1 MNIKTKAY
9 IFILLSLAGGA
20 LFPIALKVAA
30 QSNVSIYAFLF
41 MAFLISTPTSLLLVV
56 LRGKLPRLKAYA
68 KNPKE
73 YLMLG
78 LIGFTNLAFVDYGII
93 YSEHFVSASLA
104 TVIYRMQP
112 LLMLLFIPFVL
123 RERVTKMQ
131 IVALMLAFAGIY
143 IALSAGRLSV
153 SWGTDSGIVLFLV
166 AMTLISAFSTVFLKR
181 YTTDMESTMFIFNS
195 VALVIA
201 LGLFVLS
208 GVQLPTLNAS
218 STIALLYM
226 GVIMS
231 VCVPFFYY
239 SAFRVLKTT
248 FVTNL
253 YFLSPFLTILFA
265 GVLLNEPIYAYYI
278 IVAVFVAIGLM
289 IQKFDKKGSTYIAKS
304 MSASGSPATS
314 IYDVTSAFADTNVE
328 AIHNTIRGN
337 GRVLAIKLNHAH
349 IRYIRSTKPHE
360 NGIVYIDSDKNYVS
374 QTQATFLKEI
384 MGKAEDELVLMFAGR
399 SSHAESYL
407 NEIMAKTAER
417 NANDEGL

>member
-1 MNIKTKAY
+1 MDIKTKAY
-9 IFILLSLAGGA
+9 IFILLSLVGGA

-41 MAFLISTPTSLLLVV
+41 MAFLISTPTSLLLVA
-56 LRGKLPRLKAYA
+56 LRGKLPHLKAYA

-123 RERVTKMQ
+123 RERVTKIQ
-131 IVALMLAFAGIY
+131 IAALMLAFAGIY
-143 IALSAGRLSV
+143 IVLSAGGLSV
-153 SWGTDSGIVLFLV
+153 SWGTDTGIVLFLV

-201 LGLFVLS
+201 SGLFLLN
-208 GVQLPTLNAS
+208 GGQLPVLNIS

-239 SAFRVLKTT
+239 SAFRALKTT

-265 GVLLNEPIYAYYI
+265 GVLLNEPIYAYYV
-278 IVAVFVAIGLM
+278 IVAVLVAVGLA
-289 IQKFDKKGSTYIAKS
+289 IQKFDKKGGTYVAKS
-304 MSASGSPATS
+304 KNIISSPVT
-314 IYDVTSAFADTNVE
+314 IYDVTSVFMDTNVE
-328 AIHNTIRGN
+328 AIRNTIKGS
-337 GRVLAIKLNHAH
+337 GRVLAIKLNHARAHH
-349 IRYIRSTKPHE
+349 IRGVKPHE
-360 NGIVYIDSDKNYVS
+360 NGMVYTDSDKNYVS
-374 QTQATFLKEI
+374 QTQASFLKEI
-384 MGKAEDELVLMFAGR
+384 MGKAEDELVLMFAGNP
-399 SSHAESYL
+399 SHAEGYL
-407 NEIMAKTAER
+407 NEIGSRVTER
-417 NANDEGL
+417 GANADGL

>member
-1 MNIKTKAY
+1 MDIKTKAY
-9 IFILLSLAGGA
+9 IFILFSLVGGA

-41 MAFLISTPTSLLLVV
+41 MAFLISTPTSLLLVA
-56 LRGKLPRLKAYA
+56 LRGKLPHLKAYA

-112 LLMLLFIPFVL
+112 LLMLLFIPLVL
-123 RERVTKMQ
+123 RERVTSIQ
-131 IVALMLAFAGIY
+131 IAALMLAFAGIY
-143 IALSAGRLSV
+143 IALSAGGLSV
-153 SWGTDSGIVLFLV
+153 SWNTDTGIVLFLV
-166 AMTLISAFSTVFLKR
+166 VMTLISAFSTVFLKR

-201 LGLFVLS
+201 SGLFLLN
-208 GVQLPTLNAS
+208 GGQLPVLNTS

-265 GVLLNEPIYAYYI
+265 GMLLNEPIYAYYI
-278 IVAVFVAIGLM
+278 IVAVLVAVGLI
-289 IQKFDKKGSTYIAKS
+289 IQKFDKKGGNYSPVKKSLRHAQIFDMTGAFVGSKENEIANLIK
-304 MSASGSPATS
+304 SGS
-314 IYDVTSAFADTNVE
+314 
-328 AIHNTIRGN
+328 
-337 GRVLAIKLNHAH
+337 RVLAVKTGNLKNNMMVVLSKGEEVPRLI
-349 IRYIRSTKPHE
+349 TDFE
-360 NGIVYIDSDKNYVS
+360 NRFVNEIAFTSDTLDRREGELLLLVVGKEAECEEFIDSLFV
-374 QTQATFLKEI
+374 
-384 MGKAEDELVLMFAGR
+384 
-399 SSHAESYL
+399 
-407 NEIMAKTAER
+407 
-417 NANDEGL
+417 

>member
-1 MNIKTKAY
+1 MDIKTKAY
-9 IFILLSLAGGA
+9 IFILFSLVGGA

-30 QSNVSIYAFLF
+30 QSNVSIYSFMF
-41 MAFLISTPTSLLLVV
+41 MAFLISTPTSLLLVA
-56 LRGKLPRLKAYA
+56 LRGKLSRLKAYA

-112 LLMLLFIPFVL
+112 LLMLLFIPLVL
-123 RERVTKMQ
+123 RERVTKIQMA
-131 IVALMLAFAGIY
+131 ALMLAFAGIY
-143 IALSAGRLSV
+143 IALGAGGLSV
-153 SWGTDSGIVLFLV
+153 SWGTDTGIVLFLV

-201 LGLFVLS
+201 LGLFLLN
-208 GVQLPTLNAS
+208 GGQLPMLNTS

-265 GVLLNEPIYAYYI
+265 GMLLNEPIYTYYI
-278 IVAVFVAIGLM
+278 IVAVLVAVGLI
-289 IQKFDKKGSTYIAKS
+289 IQKFDKEGGTYVAKS
-304 MSASGSPATS
+304 KSVTGSPATT
-314 IYDVTSAFADTNVE
+314 IYDVTSAFTDTNVE
-328 AIHNTIRGN
+328 AIHNTIKGS

-349 IRYIRSTKPHE
+349 MHHIRSVKPHE
-360 NGIVYIDSDKNYVS
+360 SGVVYTDSDKNYVS
-374 QTQATFLKEI
+374 QSQASFLKEI
-384 MGKAEDELVLMFAGR
+384 MGKAEGEIVLMFAGNP
-399 SSHAESYL
+399 SHAEAYL
-407 NEIMAKTAER
+407 KEIGSKATEQG
-417 NANDEGL
+417 ANTEGL